1 MKTQHIFTFSLIIF
15 IFYTSIYNA
24 LGCDKGDKA
33 FKNLKIQTAIAEY
46 SDCLKH
52 TPDDK
57 NLLER
62 LGDCYLILD
71 NYALAESYY
80 EKMVDKTK
88 YFQPVM
94 MKYAMCLNATGKT
107 AEYDAYVQSLLKKF
121 PQNKSV
127 LKLIQQ
133 WHSTQQS
140 SNYEVKKVLFNSDAS
155 DFSPTKMGSKIYFSS
170 NRTLDKKK
178 DGFTGL
184 GYAKIFEFDSTTQ
197 SVTPVFTEFG
207 RYNIGTP
214 VFYNHGNEMIFSANE
229 KSKSKGNSYLLKL
242 YHSKKEGGNWQH
254 PTLLPINFKNANN
267 THPCIN
273 DDGTIIVF
281 SSDQIQRNGMD
292 LYVCYKDRNGQWK
305 PAQKLKA
312 PINTLGNEV
321 FPSFIGHQTL
331 VFSSDG
337 IGSPANGLDM
347 YMTTL
352 QNKNWS
358 NPIPLSPPL
367 NSKFDDYGMSSDKEM
382 NSGYFT
388 SNRDQADG
396 TENIYHFSR
405 TDTILLDSIIY
416 EPIEEIHHL
425 ISGVVTSDTI
435 KISGAHIS
443 IFDAYGNIIVDTI
456 TDDLGSFHL
465 PVTESPYYTV
475 VAEKEGHHRSSTLIL
490 LQDIDKENGVSL
502 HVEMPTITKGD
513 VFKLDNLYY
522 DYDKWD
528 VSEESIPELESLYD
542 FLSLN
547 PNIKI
552 EISSHTD
559 ARGNDAYNL
568 KLSQKRAATVVN
580 YLISHGIFKDR
591 IIAKGYGETQLI
603 NHCKNGVSCTDEEH
617 RQNRR
622 TEVKIL
628 SVQK

>member
-1 MKTQHIFTFSLIIF
+1 M
-15 IFYTSIYNA
+15 
-24 LGCDKGDKA
+24 GCDKGDKA

-46 SDCLKH
+46 SECLRH

-57 NLLER
+57 DLLER

-71 NYALAESYY
+71 NFALAESYY
-80 EKMVDKTK
+80 EKVVDKAK
-88 YFQPVM
+88 YFKPAM
-94 MKYAMCLNATGKT
+94 MKYAMCLNATRKT

-127 LKLIQQ
+127 LKLIQKIN
-133 WHSTQQS
+133 SNQQNT
-140 SNYEVKKVLFNSDAS
+140 NYSVAKVLFNSDAS
-155 DFSPTKMGSKIYFSS
+155 DFCPNIQGSKVYFSS
-170 NRTLDKKK
+170 NRTLDKRK

-184 GYAKIFEFDSTTQ
+184 GYAKIYEFDTTTQ
-197 SVTPVFTEFG
+197 SVQPVFTEFG

-214 VFYNHGNEMIFSANE
+214 VFYNHGNEVIFSANE
-229 KSKSKGNSYLLKL
+229 KSKNSKNIYLLKL
-242 YHSKKEGGNWQH
+242 YHSKKEGGNWQR
-254 PTLLPINFKNANN
+254 PTLFPINFKNANN

-273 DDGTIIVF
+273 EDGSMLVF

-321 FPSFIGHQTL
+321 FPSFIDHQTL

-382 NSGYFT
+382 TSGYFT

-425 ISGVVTSDTI
+425 ISGIVTSDTI

-443 IFDAYGNIIVDTI
+443 IFDAYGSSIVDTI
-456 TDDLGSFHL
+456 TDDFGSFHL

-490 LQDIDKENGVSL
+490 LQDINKENGVPL

-580 YLISHGIFKDR
+580 YLISHGISKDR
-591 IIAKGYGETQLI
+591 ITAKGYGETQLI

-617 RQNRR
+617 RENRR